1 MRSLKQVFSRGA
13 SYGMLPVRLAL
24 FATFFY
30 HGTQML
36 FGLFD
41 GPGID
46 GTAEMFVGMGFPVPK
61 VFAFLLAIV
70 ETLGSIAFLVG
81 AGVRFFGL
89 LLIGLMGGAIA
100 TVHWPNGWNVVNGGI
115 EFNVAIIAMILSV
128 MLRGPGHGSIEWADE
143 EGSAPGAV
151 S

>member
-1 MRSLKQVFSRGA
+1 MRSLKERFSPA
-13 SYGMLPVRLAL
+13 APYAMLPVRLAL

-41 GPGID
+41 GPGLE
-46 GTAEMFVGMGFPVPK
+46 GTKEMFIEMGFPVPK

-89 LLIGLMGGAIA
+89 LLIGLMIGGMVR
-100 TVHWPNGWNVVNGGI
+100 VHGANGWGVTSGGI
-115 EFNVAIIAMILSV
+115 EFNVAIIAMILAV

-143 EGSAPGAV
+143 EGAAPGAV